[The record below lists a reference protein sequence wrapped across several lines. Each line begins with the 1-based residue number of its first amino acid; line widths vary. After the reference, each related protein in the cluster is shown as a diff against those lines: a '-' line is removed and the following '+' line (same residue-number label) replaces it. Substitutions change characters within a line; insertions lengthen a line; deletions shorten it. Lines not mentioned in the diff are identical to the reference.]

1 VGFVRNVTVNQT
13 AVDQATIIIRGFR
26 AIYIGVFMNMIVI
39 AWVNLAMVK
48 ILQVMFPDLLFFG
61 VEEINFLGIG
71 MSAHLLVVGCIMLF
85 VAIYSSLSGLWGVS
99 ITDSFQFVMAMAGCI
114 ALAIYAVNSPQIGG
128 IAGLKEQL
136 PDWVFKYTPDIGQGD
151 SSVGL
156 GGVLKM
162 SVTAFVAYLGGRR

>member
-1 VGFVRNVTVNQT
+1 MVATTFAADTPLAVTELVAENGIAGNWLWWNMLLGGMMTVFFFARLWRRAGILTDCEFVSIRYSGKPANFL
-13 AVDQATIIIRGFR
+13 RGFR

-61 VEEINFLGIG
+61 VEEIRFLGIG

-99 ITDSFQFVMAMAGCI
+99 ITDSFQFVMAMAGCGATI
-114 ALAIYAVNSPQIGG
+114 EIGN
-128 IAGLKEQL
+128 
-136 PDWVFKYTPDIGQGD
+136 
-151 SSVGL
+151 
-156 GGVLKM
+156 
-162 SVTAFVAYLGGRR
+162 